1 MTRFFPVWRKA
12 TWALLIFT
20 VWMVVMWATT
30 GSVAPI
36 VMWFIGLAVVL
47 GLWLIRGTQLNTP
60 IYGPAG
66 QQWIVSAATAER
78 RVRSGW
84 SYEPQVIRP

>member
-20 VWMVVMWATT
+20 VWMIVMWATT
-30 GSVAPI
+30 ASVAPI
-36 VMWFIGLAVVL
+36 VLWFIALSVVIA
-47 GLWLIRGTQLNTP
+47 LWLIRGTQLNVP

-66 QQWIVSAATAER
+66 QEWIVSAATAER

-84 SYEPQVIRP
+84 SYQPQVIRP

>member
-1 MTRFFPVWRKA
+1 MARFFPAWRKA

-20 VWMVVMWATT
+20 VWMIVMWATT

-36 VMWFIGLAVVL
+36 VMWFIGLLVVVI
-47 GLWLIRGTQLNTP
+47 LWFLTSNKLNVP

-84 SYEPQVIRP
+84 SYQPQATRP